1 MLVAVLGLRVG
12 AGVRMPSD
20 DSIESDVETG
30 DSRLLDQ
37 VELPSSPTQT
47 PESSRLCPLVVVT
60 RYLLLALARTPS
72 PRIDG
77 TGGMGN
83 SKPSMQWGH
92 DDACSKQG
100 HKVGSSVSCINVG
113 RGIVSCS

>member
-12 AGVRMPSD
+12 GGLRMLSE

-37 VELPSSPTQT
+37 VGLPSSPTQT
-47 PESSRLCPLVVVT
+47 PESSRLCPLVVAT
-60 RYLLLALARTPS
+60 RCLLLALVRTSS

-83 SKPSMQWGH
+83 SKPSMQCRH
-92 DDACSKQG
+92 DDACSIQG

-113 RGIVSCS
+113 